1 MKKRISF
8 TLALLLILSV
18 CVLPFATHAAENTVA
33 QQNLTPDQCKQQD
46 IL

>member
-18 CVLPFATHAAENTVA
+18 CILPFATHAAENAVA
-33 QQNLTPDQCKQQD
+33 PQALAPDQCKQQD